1 MIFTL
6 KHESIEKINETEK
19 TIFPKYTSQLI
30 NLANQNAQGTRPN
43 VIGQL
48 SELFPEFL
56 CSDEEKNLQG
66 WSEWYKHRYPLAIE
80 NATKK
85 IYNQIVNLQ
94 NAIAMINEPMVR
106 QWVEDLVMCKTFN
119 GLYIQKAILASLSE
133 MKGEAFR
140 LATPDE
146 EARGIDGYVG
156 HTAYSVKPS
165 TYKTMGRLSECIDMK
180 MIYYTKKK
188 TGFEIEVEE

>member
-85 IYNQIVNLQ
+85 INRRPSARNNRNV
-94 NAIAMINEPMVR
+94 
-106 QWVEDLVMCKTFN
+106 
-119 GLYIQKAILASLSE
+119 KATSRSK
-133 MKGEAFR
+133 KGER
-140 LATPDE
+140 E
-146 EARGIDGYVG
+146 
-156 HTAYSVKPS
+156 SSKS
-165 TYKTMGRLSECIDMK
+165 
-180 MIYYTKKK
+180 
-188 TGFEIEVEE
+188 